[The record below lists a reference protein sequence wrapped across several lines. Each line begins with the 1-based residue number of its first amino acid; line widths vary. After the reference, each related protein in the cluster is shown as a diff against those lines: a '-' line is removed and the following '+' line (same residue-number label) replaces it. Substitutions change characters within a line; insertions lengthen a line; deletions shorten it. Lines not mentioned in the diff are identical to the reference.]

1 MKRFSYIDIIKSP
14 IGGELKLAVRG
25 ETRFVMGVSTNRPMP
40 AKPKIKLSTGQLKAV
55 SRLFSVLS
63 EPNRLALLQA
73 LHDGP
78 LTVNELVEACGLK
91 QANVSKQLAILH
103 DHHLVKRER
112 EGTFIHYEIAD
123 PMVFSLC
130 NLVCGKMAK
139 DAKCA
144 AAIFHPEI

>member
-1 MKRFSYIDIIKSP
+1 MTAPKNKKLSAAQ
-14 IGGELKLAVRG
+14 LAV
-25 ETRFVMGVSTNRPMP
+25 V
-40 AKPKIKLSTGQLKAV
+40 A
-55 SRLFSVLS
+55 RLFAVLS
-63 EPNRLALLQA
+63 ESSRLVLLQA
-73 LHDGP
+73 LRSGP

-112 EGTFIHYEIAD
+112 DGTFIRYEIAD

-144 AAIFHPEI
+144 AAVFHPEI